1 MKLQTR
7 LFLAVLAGVVVVVVA
22 SQVVQRGRNNA
33 VVRRLALASGAEEVT
48 NQWEWV
54 ETLQKAVTYSLV
66 DVMEQGDMDKFGEL
80 LALQRGVDGLQEM
93 TLFNADGV
101 STYSTEERF
110 LGKGLPEDMRA
121 GLLGSLD
128 VVRRQGEE
136 SFELYH
142 PLPVGESCLECHN
155 EFSAGQVGGVLNFRF
170 GTERLVEAQ
179 QRWEGLIAELDRGS
193 LWNAAGTTVVLCV
206 SIGILITVL
215 VGRMVARPL
224 MSVVEQLREG
234 AASLR
239 AAAGMIAGAGVSL
252 AGDAS
257 QQAASVEE
265 TSSSLEELASMT
277 RVNADHAAKA
287 DALAREAARSAEAGK
302 ADMEALGAAMRAIEE
317 SGDEVR
323 KIVKTIDE
331 IAFQTNLLAL
341 NAAVEAARAGE
352 AGMGFAVVAEEVRS
366 LAQRS
371 AHAAR
376 ETAERIESSV
386 EHGRSG
392 REVSAR
398 VAGRLEGILAQS
410 GEVTRLVSEVASAC
424 REQSEGVTQINQAVV
439 QIDQVTQSTAA
450 SAEEASGSGEEL
462 KSQAEQVGEVVERL
476 ELLVHGESVSG
487 VNGLLAGRK
496 PVVRSA
502 VGGAGVRRGEGV
514 RRSRVEEVVLRA

>member
-1 MKLQTR
+1 MKIQTR

-22 SQVVQRGRNNA
+22 SQVVQRERNNA

-54 ETLQKAVTYSLV
+54 ETLQKAVTFSLV

-80 LALQRGVDGLQEM
+80 LALQRGVEGLEEM

-101 STYSTEERF
+101 STYSTDERF
-110 LGKGLPEDMRA
+110 LGKRLPGDVQSELA
-121 GLLGSLD
+121 SLE
-128 VVRRQGEE
+128 VVRRQKEE
-136 SFELYH
+136 AYELYH

-155 EFSAGQVGGVLNFRF
+155 EFRAGQMGGVLSFRF

-179 QRWEGLIAELDRGS
+179 QRWEGLMVELDRGS
-193 LWNAAGTTVVLCV
+193 MWNAVGTTVVLCV
-206 SIGILITVL
+206 SIGVLITVL

-224 MSVVEQLREG
+224 MLVVSQLREG
-234 AASLR
+234 SASLR
-239 AAAGMIAGAGVSL
+239 AAAGMIAGAGASL

-287 DALAREAARSAEAGK
+287 DALARGAAQSAEAGK
-302 ADMEALGAAMRAIEE
+302 ADMEALGRVMRAIEE
-317 SGDEVR
+317 SGDEVG

-352 AGMGFAVVAEEVRS
+352 AGMGFAVVAEEVRN

-392 REVSAR
+392 RQVSVR
-398 VAGRLEGILAQS
+398 VAERLEGILEQS
-410 GEVTRLVSEVASAC
+410 REVTRLVSEVAGAC
-424 REQSEGVTQINQAVV
+424 REQSEGMAQINQAVA
-439 QIDQVTQSTAA
+439 QID
-450 SAEEASGSGEEL
+450 
-462 KSQAEQVGEVVERL
+462 
-476 ELLVHGESVSG
+476 
-487 VNGLLAGRK
+487 
-496 PVVRSA
+496 
-502 VGGAGVRRGEGV
+502 
-514 RRSRVEEVVLRA
+514 